1 LVQTFFERSFAIN
14 RLRQGPLAGHIDL
27 LAAQLATHGY
37 SRVHSRIQLRLVGHF
52 NRWLEQ
58 KNLTVRKIDEQII
71 ERYWRYFMRKKR
83 VRSKDVSALMKLL
96 DLLREQGVTPR
107 RIEAAPTARET
118 LLEKYRCYLRE
129 ERGLA
134 YGSVR
139 NMMPFVDR
147 FLAQKYPRDHFD
159 FAALKAGDITSFV
172 RKQAT
177 ELGGYRRNIWF
188 RRSGTFSD
196 TCGIPARSTQISL
209 AAFLAYRFIR
219 FPRFRNF
226 CHLVPLRQ
234 FCSGPLELR
243 TDGATTRS

>member
-1 LVQTFFERSFAIN
+1 LVQTFFERSFAID

-27 LAAQLATHGY
+27 LAARLSTHGY

-58 KNLTVRKIDEQII
+58 KDLTVEQIDEELV

-83 VRSKDVSALMKLL
+83 VRSKDVYALMKLL

-107 RIEAAPTARET
+107 RSIEAVPSAREAV
-118 LLEKYRCYLRE
+118 LDKYRCYLRE
-129 ERGLA
+129 ERDLA

-139 NMMPFVDR
+139 NMIPFVDC

-177 ELGGYRRNIWF
+177 EGASRLGSCRTIAATQGLAVAAIL
-188 RRSGTFSD
+188 SG
-196 TCGIPARSTQISL
+196 
-209 AAFLAYRFIR
+209 
-219 FPRFRNF
+219 
-226 CHLVPLRQ
+226 
-234 FCSGPLELR
+234 CSGRAFPKVSHTKYER
-243 TDGATTRS
+243 VKGP